1 MNQLLNGAVMVA
13 IGIILMLA
21 MPGRDH
27 TGSLFA
33 IIFGIMSMHDAVKK

>member
-1 MNQLLNGAVMVA
+1 MKQLLNGAVMVA

-27 TGSLFA
+27 TGSLFS
-33 IIFGIMSMHDAVKK
+33 IMFGVMTIHDAVTK